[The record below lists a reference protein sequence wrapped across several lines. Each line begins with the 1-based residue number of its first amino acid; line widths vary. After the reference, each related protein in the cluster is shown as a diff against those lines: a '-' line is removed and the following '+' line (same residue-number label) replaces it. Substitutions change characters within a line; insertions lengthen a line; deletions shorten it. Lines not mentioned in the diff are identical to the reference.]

1 MKMMSCIFDDE
12 GESSSSNSYE
22 HNQHIPENHNQHAKR
37 KLNFI
42 KKKHQ
47 NSNNSDVSGGCPK
60 VQRSAS
66 AIFRSKVYA
75 VVARKQKKSVTE
87 KQDIKENKAK
97 ESVSDTPEES
107 ILQGVTFQH
116 LDHATGQKE
125 QEGNL
130 AFDNRAYLSLSFPQ
144 DSGFDSYEPMKE
156 KQFYENVKEQSD
168 DQEEDFPSYENIEGS
183 SESYENIRD
192 PSSSQLNYQNLDF
205 IPPPP
210 ILKSMPELREESYEN
225 VDFQKEIPV
234 YAVPKKVNN
243 VAIEEEEAPVYENY
257 DFQEEAIYQN
267 MVVKK
272 GKLMPANNNNN
283 NRRQSAPARTGDVY
297 AQVKM
302 LKRSVQE
309 VNALMEPKRS
319 DFILQRTK
327 ELEKEVTST
336 TFTRTV
342 NTASVKR
349 SSNFKSILNK
359 FNVMQS
365 SQSSSTTITTSKV
378 VDNNHHQK
386 RSLPNIKT

>member
-1 MKMMSCIFDDE
+1 
-12 GESSSSNSYE
+12 
-22 HNQHIPENHNQHAKR
+22 
-37 KLNFI
+37 
-42 KKKHQ
+42 
-47 NSNNSDVSGGCPK
+47 
-60 VQRSAS
+60 
-66 AIFRSKVYA
+66 
-75 VVARKQKKSVTE
+75 
-87 KQDIKENKAK
+87 
-97 ESVSDTPEES
+97 
-107 ILQGVTFQH
+107 
-116 LDHATGQKE
+116 
-125 QEGNL
+125 
-130 AFDNRAYLSLSFPQ
+130 
-144 DSGFDSYEPMKE
+144 
-156 KQFYENVKEQSD
+156 
-168 DQEEDFPSYENIEGS
+168 
-183 SESYENIRD
+183 
-192 PSSSQLNYQNLDF
+192 
-205 IPPPP
+205 
-210 ILKSMPELREESYEN
+210 
-225 VDFQKEIPV
+225 
-234 YAVPKKVNN
+234 
-243 VAIEEEEAPVYENY
+243 
-257 DFQEEAIYQN
+257 

-272 GKLMPANNNNN
+272 GKLMPANNNNNNN

-365 SQSSSTTITTSKV
+365 SQSSSSTITTAKV